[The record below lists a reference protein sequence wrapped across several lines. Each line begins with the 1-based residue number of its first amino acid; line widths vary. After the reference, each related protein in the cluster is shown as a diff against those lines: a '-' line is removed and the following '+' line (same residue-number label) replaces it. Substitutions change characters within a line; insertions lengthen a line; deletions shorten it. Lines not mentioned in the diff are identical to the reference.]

1 MATGIMAILL
11 IAVVLCFPVRVHAHV
26 MKWHKLSWMPQK
38 LTYRFYYRSYRN
50 LVGLG
55 PGAEPALEAL
65 IEGFRLETHPT
76 GRRKYLDIFRA
87 MGPAAEPVI
96 PELIAELTAK
106 RNVNSVAGVIE
117 SIGVVNPEVV
127 EALRSATRD
136 GISIY
141 GNVEDLLLKIDPEY
155 RGTYFTRGR

>member
-127 EALRSATRD
+127 
-136 GISIY
+136 
-141 GNVEDLLLKIDPEY
+141 
-155 RGTYFTRGR
+155 GTGRVVDAHAVRPRGRLRPMRSRPSKNSNGFS